1 MKIVKLTKKFFVHYE
16 TVKFYYRV
24 PSKHRWSLSWAIW
37 NQSAPLR
44 IPLRS
49 TTMWPALSSDIYY
62 NISINEGL
70 QTQILINLP
79 IPCTIQHLLF
89 TCQLTLTTP
98 RIMPIHLWSLTIT
111 IFTVG
116 FQDDKVT
123 TMLTIL
129 RNLLW
134 SSALQHWTLSCCN
147 SLTVN
152 STVTIK
158 ISPTDQPD
166 RNASTLQP
174 SKVQLNNVLIEYF
187 LTTSQHPL
195 VPSWSCSKAVNKPV
209 RHIPLLSVQWINS
222 WWWTDELSENM

>member
-24 PSKHRWSLSWAIW
+24 PSKHRWSLSWARW

-62 NISINEGL
+62 DIPINEGL

-89 TCQLTLTTP
+89 TCQRTLTTP
-98 RIMPIHLWSLTIT
+98 RVRPIHLWSLTIT

-116 FQDDKVT
+116 FQDDTVT
-123 TMLTIL
+123 TMLTISKWLPWWWFL
-129 RNLLW
+129 REPKHVGATVGILIVLIFLW
-134 SSALQHWTLSCCN
+134 FYNCVHRCGTIKSALILLMHGRNMKNVNNTLELYCGRRHYNTELC
-147 SLTVN
+147 
-152 STVTIK
+152 
-158 ISPTDQPD
+158 
-166 RNASTLQP
+166 
-174 SKVQLNNVLIEYF
+174 
-187 LTTSQHPL
+187 L
-195 VPSWSCSKAVNKPV
+195 VVI
-209 RHIPLLSVQWINS
+209 H
-222 WWWTDELSENM
+222 